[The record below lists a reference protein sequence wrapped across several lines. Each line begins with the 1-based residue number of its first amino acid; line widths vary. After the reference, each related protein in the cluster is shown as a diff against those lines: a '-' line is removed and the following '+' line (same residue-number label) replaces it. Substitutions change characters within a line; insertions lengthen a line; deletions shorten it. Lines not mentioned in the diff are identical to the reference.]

1 MPPRSMNYLI
11 QALGKILLEAVKN
24 EIANK
29 QQSEVIAVAV
39 KVNLV
44 YYGKENKMV
53 SFINQEHC
61 QSVFEY

>member
-29 QQSEVIAVAV
+29 QQSGVIPVAV

-44 YYGKENKMV
+44 YYGKENKKV
-53 SFINQEHC
+53 SFINQGHC